1 MRYSR
6 KKKVIT
12 LLSTLLGLL
21 LAFLVSTP
29 TFRGPF
35 LSLFAKEP
43 FTVVAVVDG
52 DTIRLANGQT
62 VRYIGVNT
70 PELNKGKGLPQCFAR
85 EATEANERLVLGKSV
100 RLVKDV
106 SETDKYGRL
115 LRYVYVGDTFVNEQ
129 LVVDGYAHAATY
141 PPDVFFSDVFSAKE
155 QDAREQKKGLWA
167 DGACEVIVKGI
178 STIPEVSPSGC
189 LIKGNINADGKK
201 IYHLP
206 GCKYYSQA
214 QISASKGERWF
225 CSEVEAT
232 SAGWIKAGGCP

>member
-1 MRYSR
+1 MRYSQR
-6 KKKVIT
+6 KLIT
-12 LLSTLLGLL
+12 LLTTVVTIL
-21 LAFLVSTP
+21 LAFLASNP
-29 TFRGPF
+29 TIRGPF

-43 FTVVAVVDG
+43 FTVVTVVDG
-52 DTIRLANGQT
+52 DTVRLANGQT

-106 SETDKYGRL
+106 SEVDKYGRL

-129 LVVDGYAHAATY
+129 LVADGYAHASTY
-141 PPDVFFSDVFSAKE
+141 PPDVFFSHVFSAKE
-155 QDAREQKKGLWA
+155 QDARRQKKGLWA
-167 DGACEVIVKGI
+167 DGACDPEVKGV
-178 STIPEVSPSGC
+178 STVPESSPPGC
-189 LIKGNINADGKK
+189 LIKGNITADGKK

-206 GCKYYSQA
+206 GCKYYSQT
-214 QISASKGERWF
+214 QISENKGEQWF

-232 SAGWIKAGGCP
+232 SAGWIRAGGCP